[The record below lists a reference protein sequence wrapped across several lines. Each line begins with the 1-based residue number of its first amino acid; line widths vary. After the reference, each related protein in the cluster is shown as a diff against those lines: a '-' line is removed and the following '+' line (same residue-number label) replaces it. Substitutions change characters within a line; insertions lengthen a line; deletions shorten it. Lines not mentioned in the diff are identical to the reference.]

1 MVNFIKDTLKARCL
15 LSLFFFLLLGL
26 QTVEAKE
33 SLTCQGKFINPIED
47 ICWSCLFPIKVAS
60 TITLMDEGQEDNKS
74 LTGKSF
80 CACENPARGGIA
92 LSFWEP
98 SHLVEVVRT
107 PFCMVSLGGVDLGAE
122 ANTGDVG
129 NVGSG
134 SSLTDLF
141 GGHGSTQKTISN
153 KESGSFRQVHW
164 FKNPVMFWLEAV
176 LDSECLERGTLDIG
190 WLSEVDPTWK
200 FPELAFLQ
208 APESALFANVIAQSA
223 CAADCIQ
230 AGFGFPSNILFWC
243 AGCQGSI
250 YPYSGWSA
258 NGAGPIV
265 DSKLLAARMQAKMH
279 RDLIAWDA
287 DGEEA
292 LCSYRLAP
300 MMDKRSYKMGMT
312 YPVAARK
319 FNGKCCDPIGRS
331 TLVRDNFKTYP
342 YKGADFAYQI
352 FRKRDCCSAF
362 W

>member
-1 MVNFIKDTLKARCL
+1 MTAFIKERCL
-15 LSLFFFLLLGL
+15 LFIVMFLLGL
-26 QTVEAKE
+26 PVAEAKE
-33 SLTCQGKFINPIED
+33 DLTCQGEFINPIND
-47 ICWSCLFPIKVAS
+47 ICWSCLFPIKIAS
-60 TITLMDEGQEDNKS
+60 TITLMDDGQEDNSS
-74 LTGKSF
+74 LSGKSF

-107 PFCMVSLGGVDLGAE
+107 PFCMVSLGGVNLAGESETEVPDA
-122 ANTGDVG
+122 
-129 NVGSG
+129 GSG

-141 GGHGSTQKTISN
+141 GGHGTTVKSVTTHNDI
-153 KESGSFRQVHW
+153 GSFRQVHW

-200 FPELAFLQ
+200 FPELAFIQ
-208 APESALFANVIAQSA
+208 APESALFANTVAQAA

-230 AGFGFPSNILFWC
+230 AGIGFPSNILFWC

-258 NGAGPIV
+258 NGAGVIV
-265 DSKLLAARMQAKMH
+265 DSKLLVARMQAKMH

-331 TLVRDNFKTYP
+331 TLLRDEFKTYP